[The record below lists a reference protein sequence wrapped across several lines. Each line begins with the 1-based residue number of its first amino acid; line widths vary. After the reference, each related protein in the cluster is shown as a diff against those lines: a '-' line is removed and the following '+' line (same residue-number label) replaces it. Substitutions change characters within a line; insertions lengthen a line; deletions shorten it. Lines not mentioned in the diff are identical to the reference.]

1 MLKKIIAIILTIST
15 IILITITAKN
25 IKSLIDEKKTAQE
38 VGSTY
43 LQVEEPIDIEEQ
55 TEIAEQE
62 EPAEEIVDLEDI
74 EIKEYIDD
82 VMKQHKLNENNFS
95 FFYHNMDNQKYYF
108 YNENKWLTAGST
120 SKVAIALTYYDKLNS
135 GEISKS
141 KTYKYYDG
149 AYEAGAGTITSK
161 YKVGDNI
168 PVSLLLEQMIVNSD
182 NTATNILCWGLGR
195 QVDYKKQYAK
205 YTDDELTEE
214 FYHKNIIT
222 ASIGYDFLKYLYENS
237 QDYQE
242 LINNM
247 KHSSHGQYLKKYVD
261 CDVAHK
267 YGVYGAYVHD
277 YGIVYG
283 DTTYL
288 IGVYTKGVY
297 NASELISNINKDILS
312 K

>member
-1 MLKKIIAIILTIST
+1 MLKKFIVIILTICT

-25 IKSLIDEKKTAQE
+25 IKSLIDEQKTTQE

-43 LQVEEPIDIEEQ
+43 TQAEEPVEKEEQIEIEEIEELED
-55 TEIAEQE
+55 TEIKSYIANVME
-62 EPAEEIVDLEDI
+62 ENN
-74 EIKEYIDD
+74 
-82 VMKQHKLNENNFS
+82 LNENNFA
-95 FFYHNMDNQKYYF
+95 FFYQNMDNQKYYS
-108 YNENKWLTAGST
+108 YNENKWFTAGST
-120 SKVAIALTYYDKLNS
+120 SKVAIALTYYDKLNN
-135 GEISKS
+135 GEISKN
-141 KTYKYYDG
+141 KTYRYYDG
-149 AYEAGAGTITSK
+149 AYEAGAGTITNK
-161 YKVGDNI
+161 YKIGDNI

-205 YTDDELTEE
+205 YTDEELTEE
-214 FYHKNIIT
+214 FYHENIIT
-222 ASIGYDFLKYLYENS
+222 ASIGYDFLNYLYENS
-237 QDYQE
+237 ENYQE

-247 KHSSHGQYLKKYVD
+247 KRSSYGQYLKKYVE

-288 IGVYTKGVY
+288 IGIYTKGVY
-297 NASELISNINKDILS
+297 NASELIANINKDILL
-312 K
+312 KE